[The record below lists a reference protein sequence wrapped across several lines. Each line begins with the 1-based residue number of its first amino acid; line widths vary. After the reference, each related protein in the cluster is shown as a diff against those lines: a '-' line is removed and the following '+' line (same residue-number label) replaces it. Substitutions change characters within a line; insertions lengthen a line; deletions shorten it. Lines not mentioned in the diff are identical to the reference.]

1 VFERFERRVILVPRF
16 VEFERESAGSAETP
30 MFTLQARGLL
40 SLNHAAYRAL
50 GQPDHVALLYDEEQ
64 QVVGVRLVAE
74 DHPNAHRVR
83 PQGGSYIV
91 GAQKFTSHFG
101 IRPLVAQ
108 RFVAHEYGNGVC
120 GFVLTEGRSV
130 ANRRGAPELTPAHTA
145 RWRVTSDGFEVPA
158 LMRLGD
164 AAAPQPAWTTLPP
177 GTEPASMRVGAL
189 IACEPLGSSPPT
201 PELGQRFL
209 QFTGAA
215 TGVTDLINSVTHVD
229 DRATWARWA
238 GNGRMML
245 EAGLIDPLASR
256 EDPGSI
262 IAWARLLLP
271 QVAQSSFGRDPRF
284 AELIVHINP
293 RTAGGAP
300 IMPADVRTWHERL
313 TNALSIPAHF
323 SAFLGD
329 VLELDTS
336 DDPPSQVG
344 IQLKTP
350 HNMADLVDLEGL
362 KILEGS
368 QFSPWYMGWA
378 VADRAGQPPA
388 QAATELLRSMFDYT
402 LHVDEYEEILASLT
416 E

>member
-1 VFERFERRVILVPRF
+1 MPRF

-50 GQPDHVALLYDEEQ
+50 GQPDHVALLYDEEE

-91 GAQKFTSHFG
+91 GAQKFTSHYG
-101 IRPLVAQ
+101 IKPLVAQ
-108 RFVAHEYGNGVC
+108 RFMAHDYGNGVW

-164 AAAPQPAWTTLPP
+164 AAEPQPAWTTHPP

-201 PELGQRFL
+201 PALGQRFL
-209 QFTGAA
+209 HFVGAA
-215 TGVTDLINSVTHVD
+215 TGVMDLIKSVTHVD
-229 DRATWARWA
+229 GRATWTRWA

-245 EAGLIDPLASR
+245 EAGLTDPSATS
-256 EDPGSI
+256 EEPGSI

-284 AELIVHINP
+284 AELILHIYP
-293 RTAGGAP
+293 RTADGAP
-300 IMPADVRTWHERL
+300 PEPADIRTWHERF
-313 TNALSIPAHF
+313 TNTLSIPTVFA
-323 SAFLGD
+323 AFLEH

-336 DDPPSQVG
+336 ADPPAQVG

-350 HNMADLVDLEGL
+350 HNMTDLVNLEGL

-368 QFSPWYMGWA
+368 QPSPWYTGWSL
-378 VADRAGQPPA
+378 ADPAGQPPKR
-388 QAATELLRSMFDYT
+388 AATELLRNMFDYT
-402 LHVDEYEEILASLT
+402 LHIDEYEGILASLA